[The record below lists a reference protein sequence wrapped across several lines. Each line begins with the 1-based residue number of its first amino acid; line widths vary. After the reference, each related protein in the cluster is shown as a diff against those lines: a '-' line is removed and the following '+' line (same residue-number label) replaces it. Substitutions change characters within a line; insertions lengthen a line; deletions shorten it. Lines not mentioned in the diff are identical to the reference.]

1 MNRNTKIALFALAVA
16 VGSAIIY
23 YGTETKQGVLESCS
37 MRADFYVTAEYSE
50 VEVVTELVTKINS
63 EGKSVTTN
71 ETSTETHYWSVPASN
86 HYEAITYNGQ
96 LVRTDSG
103 KIFSN
108 GYYIP
113 HMPPVIHDPRPNFDN
128 YKEHTELT
136 GYAGVD
142 EELIPMYASKY
153 LDCMVN
159 LKQTVQYK
167 TFFGKPLYVI
177 FE

>member
-1 MNRNTKIALFALAVA
+1 MNRNTKIALFAIAVA
-16 VGSAIIY
+16 GGSALIY

-50 VEVVTELVTKINS
+50 VEVVTEPNADGEL
-63 EGKSVTTN
+63 
-71 ETSTETHYWSVPASN
+71 ETYTETHYWSMPASS

-96 LVRTDSG
+96 LVRTDAG

-113 HMPPVIHDPRPNFDN
+113 HMPPVIHDPRPNFDS

-136 GYAGVD
+136 GYAGID
-142 EELIPMYASKY
+142 EKLIPLYASKY

-159 LKQTVQYK
+159 LKQTVHYK